1 MRTIKFRGKTRGN
14 GKWYYGSLV
23 YSDEI
28 NAAIYFQIGRGLVK
42 TMDWVYVNPETVG
55 QFTGL
60 CDCNGKEIYEGDIVD
75 FDDKPY
81 CVNGS
86 KYQGAVVM
94 HKGAWCVQ
102 HYEKCFDVHFYS
114 PLFVDDFANRKT
126 IILGNIY
133 DNTELLKEDEA

>member
-1 MRTIKFRGKTRGN
+1 MRTIKFRGKDIEIDEWIYGDLIQRIGYTPSIMFHYESS
-14 GKWYYGSLV
+14 GKARYYE
-23 YSDEI
+23 YP
-28 NAAIYFQIGRGLVK
+28 VK
-42 TMDWVYVNPETVG
+42 RETVG

-60 CDCNGKEIYEGDIVD
+60 LDKNGKEIYEGDIVD

-94 HKGAWCVQ
+94 HNGAWCVQ
-102 HYEKCFDVHFYS
+102 HYEKCFDVHLYS
-114 PLFVDDFANRKT
+114 PLFADDFANRKT
-126 IILGNIY
+126 IILGNIH

>member
-1 MRTIKFRGKTRGN
+1 MIKFRAKA
-14 GKWYYGSLV
+14 LV
-23 YSDEI
+23 NNE
-28 NAAIYFQIGRGLVK
+28 
-42 TMDWVYVNPETVG
+42 WVYGDLHIRSAFAHIHADVGASYKIDTDTIG

-60 CDCNGKEIYEGDIVD
+60 LDKNGKEIYEGDIVD

-94 HKGAWCVQ
+94 HNGAWCVQ
-102 HYEKCFDVHFYS
+102 HYEKCFDVHLYS
-114 PLFVDDFANRKT
+114 PLFADDFANRKT
-126 IILGNIY
+126 IILGNIH

>member
-1 MRTIKFRGKTRGN
+1 MRMIKFRAKA
-14 GKWYYGSLV
+14 LV
-23 YSDEI
+23 NKE
-28 NAAIYFQIGRGLVK
+28 
-42 TMDWVYVNPETVG
+42 WVYGDLHIRSAFAHIHTDVGASYKIDTDTIG

-60 CDCNGKEIYEGDIVD
+60 LDKNGKEIYEGDIVD

-94 HKGAWCVQ
+94 HNGAWCVQ
-102 HYEKCFDVHFYS
+102 HYEKCFDVHLYS
-114 PLFVDDFANRKT
+114 PLFADDFANRKT
-126 IILGNIY
+126 IILGNIH